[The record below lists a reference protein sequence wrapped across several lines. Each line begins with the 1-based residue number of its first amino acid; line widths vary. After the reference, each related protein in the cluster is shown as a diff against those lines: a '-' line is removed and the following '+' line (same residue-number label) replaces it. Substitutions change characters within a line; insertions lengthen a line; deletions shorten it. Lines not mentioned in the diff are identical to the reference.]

1 MVPAVYWLARA
12 LIQPF
17 CLVYFRLRR
26 LSTEQIPADGPLL
39 LAANHRSFLDPFVI
53 GLCIGRPLRFVAK
66 VELFDTAWKAHVLLA
81 LGAFPICRG
90 ESDELALE
98 TARVILERG
107 GAVGIFPE
115 GTRVRKGPL
124 GEPKSGVG
132 HLALVTGAPIV
143 PVAIA
148 GTDQIRRGW
157 RIRPRKVAVRCGLP
171 VTPPRPIDRA
181 VIPALAR
188 DLTARV
194 WSCVELQWEWLG
206 GTPPIRSAAV
216 IGGGSWGTA
225 VAALLAGGGAMV
237 QLGCRTP
244 EQAAEIARDRVN
256 GRYLPGVPLPDAVVV
271 GHAAELD
278 LESVDLVCLAVPS
291 RGLAEA
297 IETIETSDPGL
308 PDGVGVLVLSKGL
321 VAPSGELPSERVVAR
336 TGARP
341 VACLGGPAHAAEA
354 VAGRAALVVAAS
366 DPVFGAQLARVL
378 REAGCE
384 LEVNDDVVG
393 VQLAGCAKNVAALA
407 AGLALGRG
415 ANDAGAAAARV
426 FAECHLLAQ
435 SRGADSA
442 SFIGVAGTGDL
453 VATVLSPGSRN
464 RRAGELLGEGMDSET
479 IERVVGQAAEA
490 LDFTPLLAGAMRR
503 AGIDAPATSALAGV
517 VEAAR
522 AEEEPRAA
530 AEGPSSKRLSAVA

>member
-1 MVPAVYWLARA
+1 MPAAYWLARA
-12 LIQPF
+12 LLQPF

-26 LSTEQIPADGPLL
+26 LNTGQIPADGPLL
-39 LAANHRSFLDPFVI
+39 LASNHCSFLDPFII

-66 VELFDTAWKAHVLLA
+66 VELFDKAWKAHLLLA
-81 LGAFPICRG
+81 LGAFPIRRG
-90 ESDELALE
+90 ACDELALE
-98 TARVILERG
+98 TAQVILERG

-115 GTRVRKGPL
+115 GTRIRNGPL

-157 RIRPRKVAVRCGLP
+157 RIRPRKVVVRCGLP
-171 VTPPRPIDRA
+171 VMPPRPIDPA
-181 VIPALAR
+181 VIPALAN

-225 VAALLAGGGAMV
+225 VAALLAGGGATV

-244 EQAAEIARDRVN
+244 EQTAEISRDRVN
-256 GRYLPGVPLPDAVVV
+256 GRYLPGVPLPDSVVV
-271 GHAAELD
+271 RHAAELD

-291 RGLAEA
+291 RGLADAIEA
-297 IETIETSDPGL
+297 IDHRL

-366 DPVFGAQLARVL
+366 DPVFGAQLERVL
-378 REAGCE
+378 REAGCKC
-384 LEVNDDVVG
+384 EVNDDVVG
-393 VQLAGCAKNVAALA
+393 VQLAGCAKNAAALA
-407 AGLALGRG
+407 AGLALSGG
-415 ANDAGAAAARV
+415 ANEAGAAAARV
-426 FAECHLLAQ
+426 FAECHRLARA
-435 SRGADSA
+435 RGAGND

-453 VATVLSPGSRN
+453 IATVLSPGSRN
-464 RRAGELLGEGMDSET
+464 RRAGELLGAGMDSGT

-503 AGIDAPATSALAGV
+503 AGIDAPATSALAVV
-517 VEAAR
+517 VEGAR
-522 AEEEPRAA
+522 PEEEPGAA
-530 AEGPSSKRLSAVA
+530 VDGRSPERLSAVA